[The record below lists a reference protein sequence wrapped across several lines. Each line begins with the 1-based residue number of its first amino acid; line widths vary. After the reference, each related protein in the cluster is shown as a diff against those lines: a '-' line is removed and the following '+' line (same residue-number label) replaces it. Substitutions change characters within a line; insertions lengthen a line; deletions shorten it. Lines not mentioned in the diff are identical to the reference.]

1 MVNEY
6 SKFFSKKDVLENL
19 KGKKEIPKKIK
30 VPIARR
36 NVKKSKSKTPSL
48 PVKKIK
54 KPFKKKVAKKRIHK
68 KPVGISKPSTFP
80 TKAVEQKKVAKQKI
94 KLTPKKNIPSLRLK
108 SNQDI
113 AMDFA
118 VKAYKTFDKIIKS
131 IILFG
136 STVKQTSS
144 SGSDIDIIILIDDV
158 SINWDQ
164 KLIAWYRQELDK
176 LLKANPYE
184 KTLHINT
191 VKLSTW
197 WEDLMRGDPII
208 LNILRQGE
216 SLIDLAGF
224 FEPLKYLLIKGKIKA
239 TPEAIYS
246 CLQRA
251 PMHIQRSKTAE
262 MNSVEGLY
270 WAMVDSAHA
279 ALIAANISPPSP
291 EHIASE
297 LKETFV
303 NSGKLK
309 MKYAV
314 WYRDLLVLHKDI
326 AHGRI
331 HDLKG
336 ADIDEWQ
343 DRTEEFL
350 EVMARLVNSLIS

>member
-1 MVNEY
+1 MVT
-6 SKFFSKKDVLENL
+6 KKTNFEKPVKDKNKSLVFN
-19 KGKKEIPKKIK
+19 KKKPVSQKKVVKKKIK
-30 VPIARR
+30 L
-36 NVKKSKSKTPSL
+36 S
-48 PVKKIK
+48 
-54 KPFKKKVAKKRIHK
+54 
-68 KPVGISKPSTFP
+68 
-80 TKAVEQKKVAKQKI
+80 
-94 KLTPKKNIPSLRLK
+94 PKKNIPSLQLK
-108 SNQDI
+108 SSQDI

-118 VKAYKTFDKIIKS
+118 VKTYKNFDKIIKS

-158 SINWDQ
+158 SIHWDQ

-176 LLKANPYE
+176 LLKTNPYG
-184 KTLHINT
+184 KSIHINT

-224 FEPLKYLLIKGKIKA
+224 FDPLKYLLIKGKIKA

-262 MNSVEGLY
+262 LNSIEGLY

-279 ALIAANISPPSP
+279 ALIAADISPPSP

-309 MKYAV
+309 MKYVV

-350 EVMARLVNSLIS
+350 EVMARLVNSLVR